1 MCKRPQDSQIKQ
13 WCYLIQILNLKINY
27 AWPRLKGRG
36 ATKFEVSG
44 AYLEF
49 NTKVSMKSKVKAYD
63 TFQFVIDVGSSL
75 GLWIGLSV
83 LGLIDFLLDSF
94 EYVLT
99 FLQTQKFK

>member
-1 MCKRPQDSQIKQ
+1 
-13 WCYLIQILNLKINY
+13 
-27 AWPRLKGRG
+27 
-36 ATKFEVSG
+36 
-44 AYLEF
+44 
-49 NTKVSMKSKVKAYD
+49 MKSKVKAYD